1 MKNLVENY
9 VNELLE
15 EWEAEDQALEEQY
28 YSDLDNLTEELE
40 NLLLEGNMPRDLI
53 AAYRR
58 SNGKE
63 NASTISNLDPEE
75 RHDELSYKQRI
86 PYAYDYGKAEY
97 EPLTKERLFEVG
109 LNGIRL
115 YKLKGSEDI
124 HLQFIWIDKD
134 NPPEDYWGH

>member
-15 EWEAEDQALEEQY
+15 EWEAEDQALEEEY
-28 YSDLDNLTEELE
+28 YSNLDNLTEELE

-63 NASTISNLDPEE
+63 NASSISNLDSEE
-75 RHDELSYKQRI
+75 RHDALSYKERI
-86 PYAYDYGKAEY
+86 PYAYDYGKAEN
-97 EPLTKERLFEVG
+97 LKQQLLFSRV
-109 LNGIRL
+109 
-115 YKLKGSEDI
+115 
-124 HLQFIWIDKD
+124 Q
-134 NPPEDYWGH
+134 